1 MKREF
6 SFKFVMLAFLCILP
20 VLSGCNDLIL
30 FNPKGPIGDS
40 EKLII
45 IVSFV
50 LMLIVVIPV
59 IIMSVVI
66 PLKYRE
72 SNTKAKYEPE
82 WSHSRKIE
90 VAIWVV
96 PIVIVA
102 ILSTILWIETYRL
115 DPYRPIAS
123 ESKPLNVEV
132 VSLDWKWLFIYPDQN
147 IAVVNQFVFPAKIP
161 LSFKITSDTVMT
173 SFFIPQLGSQ
183 IYAMGGMQTR
193 LHLLADEPG
202 DYTGQNQQFSGAGF
216 PDMVFNAKAT
226 SQADFDLWVQKVKQS
241 PEKLDISRFDELR
254 KPGIS
259 ANVIYFSSIDPG
271 IFERIVNKYNP
282 LTKNSNG
289 MDEKPHTAHGK

>member
-1 MKREF
+1 MKRKF
-6 SFKFVMLAFLCILP
+6 SFMVVMLTFLCALP
-20 VLSGCNDLIL
+20 LLSGCNELVL
-30 FNPKGPIGDS
+30 FSPKGPIGDS
-40 EKLII
+40 EKFII
-45 IVSFV
+45 IVSFI

-72 SNTKAKYEPE
+72 SNTKAKYEPD
-82 WSHSRKIE
+82 WSYSKKIE
-90 VAIWVV
+90 IAMWAV

-115 DPYRPIAS
+115 DPYKPIAS
-123 ESKPLNVEV
+123 DSKPLNVEV

-147 IAVVNQFVFPAKIP
+147 IAVVNQFVFPVKIP

-193 LHLLADEPG
+193 LHLLANEPG

-226 SQADFDLWVQKVKQS
+226 SQADFDTWVQKVKQS
-241 PEKLDISRFDELR
+241 PEKLDIARFDELR

-259 ANVIYFSSIDPG
+259 ADVIYFSSIDPG

-282 LTKNSNG
+282 MTKNSKG
-289 MDEKPHTAHGK
+289 MDGMSHTAHGK